1 MTAISLSRSGSAGS
15 RAGVAAAAQPAAV
28 TDSTEVLVAPAKLRA
43 FGIRHLQCLMS
54 FLCFV
59 QAYIFVSCI
68 SVAIVAMKDDPD
80 LMWSDSH
87 QSIVLSAFLWGFC
100 VSPMLGGQLAQ
111 RFGPKAVMG
120 VSLLLSST
128 GSLLL
133 PAAATLGGWQFACA
147 VRVLQGLFQGVLA
160 PATHALLAKWVPPFE
175 RSRLGSFVYG
185 GAQFGTVLGLLLT
198 GLLSG
203 SSWGWPSVFYVAGST
218 GLLWCLSWYLLG
230 DDSPATHHSIPK
242 EEREY
247 IEKSTTPADNSGAT
261 KVVSTPWV
269 QILSSLPVWGLTA
282 AHCGQMVGYWTLLT
296 QLPNYMKNVQNYAIA
311 DNGMVSALPYFT
323 MWLAALPMSFVSDAL
338 IKKGFLSTTAMRKIA
353 NTIAQWGG
361 AVMLAVMGTGVNDDS
376 PFLTVLLLTLSM
388 TLLAAMY
395 LGFQINHL
403 DLSPNHAPALMGFT
417 NLWANLLSVL
427 GPIVTPLIVT
437 DPTNAAQWH
446 IVFLAAAGT
455 FVVAN
460 ALFLLIGTAEQQ
472 PWNELGLEPA
482 TPPTRRVSP
491 LATISLTADELRAAD
506 MDAKLKDIS

>member
-1 MTAISLSRSGSAGS
+1 MTAINLSRSCSDAE
-15 RAGVAAAAQPAAV
+15 RPPAGVAATSVSAEALLSLSPSSLP
-28 TDSTEVLVAPAKLRA
+28 T
-43 FGIRHLQCLMS
+43 FGVRHVQALMS
-54 FLCFV
+54 FLSFV
-59 QAYIFVSCI
+59 QAYVFVSCI

-80 LMWSDSH
+80 LGWNDSE

-100 VSPMLGGQLAQ
+100 LSPMLGGQLAR
-111 RFGPKAVMG
+111 RFGAKAVLG
-120 VSLLLSST
+120 VSLMLSSV

-133 PAAATLGGWQFACA
+133 PAAATLGGWQYACA
-147 VRVLQGLFQGVLA
+147 VRVAQGLFQGVLA
-160 PATHALLAKWVPPFE
+160 PATHALLAKWVPPLE

-185 GAQFGTVLGLLLT
+185 GAQFGTVLGLLCT

-203 SSWGWPSVFYVAGST
+203 SPWGWPSVFYVAGST

-230 DDSPATHHSIPK
+230 ADGPAVHHSIQEP
-242 EEREY
+242 ERLF
-247 IEKSTTPADNSGAT
+247 IEKHTAASSSAT
-261 KVVSTPWV
+261 KVVSTPWRS
-269 QILSSLPVWGLTA
+269 ILTSLPVWGLTA

-296 QLPNYMKNVQNYAIA
+296 SLPNYMKNVQGYAIA
-311 DNGMVSALPYFT
+311 DNGTVSALPYFA
-323 MWLAALPMSFVSDAL
+323 MWLAALPMSYVSDAL
-338 IKKGFLSTTAMRKIA
+338 IKAGFLSTTAMRKIA

-361 AVMLAVMGTGVNDDS
+361 AVTLAVIGTGVADQS
-376 PFLTVLLLTLSM
+376 PFLTVLLLTVSM

-437 DPTNAAQWH
+437 EPTNASQWH
-446 IVFLAAAGT
+446 IVFLGAAGV

-472 PWNELGLEPA
+472 PWNELGLEPLV
-482 TPPTRRVSP
+482 PVSRLP
-491 LATISLTADELRAAD
+491 ALATISLAAGELVAAD
-506 MDAKLKDIS
+506 KDAKLKDIS